1 MARAMWRGAIQFGL
15 VTIPVR
21 LYLATEAKTQISFHL
36 LHAADGARIQMKIW
50 CPAEEKIIPRSETV
64 RGYEIAPDR
73 YVVVT
78 DEDLAK
84 VPLKT
89 VRAIEIEQFVE
100 RSAAE
105 SAVRFVKQAYYVE
118 PEPIGRKAFA
128 LLREVLAEAGL
139 TAICK
144 VVIKDREVL
153 AAIDPFDRALLLS
166 TLHWPDEIRSV
177 AELDLPDGEIEIK
190 PAERA
195 MARQLVEAMTA
206 PFDPAAYR
214 DEYREAVMAIIQA
227 KAEGLEPEAAPEEE
241 PAAAVIDLMKVLEAS
256 VAAARR
262 QRAEAE
268 PVPLSAAAGGGRRRS
283 ATAGRRGVGGQGVAE
298 GREEPSVA
306 AKGAA
311 GGAGERAA
319 GASAPRRATASGAKA
334 GSRAAARVA
343 ESRAEA
349 SEEPEAEVRPA
360 RRRKSA

>member
-1 MARAMWRGAIQFGL
+1 MLVARAMWRGAIQFGL

-21 LYLATEAKTQISFHL
+21 LYLATEAKTQIAFHL

-64 RGYEIAPDR
+64 RGYEVAPDR

-128 LLREVLAEAGL
+128 LLRDILAEGGL

-166 TLHWPDEIRSV
+166 TLHWPDEIRSIG
-177 AELDLPDGEIEIK
+177 ELDLPDGEIEIK

-214 DEYREAVMAIIQA
+214 DEYREAVLEIIRA
-227 KAEGLEPEAAPEEE
+227 KAEGMELEAPPAEAE

-262 QRAEAE
+262 QREEATPVVALTETASERPRRGAAPTKRQTASSEAPAGTRPGTAAPGRPRATRSGAAAMEEEAEAR
-268 PVPLSAAAGGGRRRS
+268 PV
-283 ATAGRRGVGGQGVAE
+283 
-298 GREEPSVA
+298 
-306 AKGAA
+306 
-311 GGAGERAA
+311 
-319 GASAPRRATASGAKA
+319 
-334 GSRAAARVA
+334 
-343 ESRAEA
+343 
-349 SEEPEAEVRPA
+349 

>member
-21 LYLATEAKTQISFHL
+21 LYLATEAKTQIAFHL
-36 LHAADGARIQMKIW
+36 LHAPDGARIQMKIW
-50 CPAEEKIIPRSETV
+50 CPVEEKIVPRSETV

-89 VRAIEIEQFVE
+89 IRTIEIEQFVE
-100 RSAAE
+100 RKAAE

-195 MARQLVEAMTA
+195 MARQLIEAMTA
-206 PFDPAAYR
+206 PFDPTAYR
-214 DEYREAVMAIIQA
+214 DEYREAVMSIIRA
-227 KAEGLEPEAAPEEE
+227 KAEGMELEPASTEEA

-262 QRAEAE
+262 QRAEE
-268 PVPLSAAAGGGRRRS
+268 VPVALEAASAKKGR
-283 ATAGRRGVGGQGVAE
+283 GR
-298 GREEPSVA
+298 A
-306 AKGAA
+306 AKAPSASGQA
-311 GGAGERAA
+311 GSRAA
-319 GASAPRRATASGAKA
+319 PSA
-334 GSRAAARVA
+334 GSRAAASTGGRGP
-343 ESRAEA
+343 SRRGATAEA
-349 SEEPEAEVRPA
+349 PGEAQEAVARPV

>member
-1 MARAMWRGAIQFGL
+1 MLMARAMWRGAIQFGL

-21 LYLATEAKTQISFHL
+21 LYLATEAKTQIAFHL
-36 LHAADGARIQMKIW
+36 LHAPDGARIQMKIW
-50 CPAEEKIIPRSETV
+50 CPLEEKVIPRSETV
-64 RGYEIAPDR
+64 RGYEIAPGR

-89 VRAIEIEQFVE
+89 VRAIEIEQFVD

-105 SAVRFVKQAYYVE
+105 STVRFVKQAYYVE

-177 AELDLPDGEIEIK
+177 GELDLPDGEIEIK

-195 MARQLVEAMTA
+195 MARQLVEA
-206 PFDPAAYR
+206 
-214 DEYREAVMAIIQA
+214 
-227 KAEGLEPEAAPEEE
+227 
-241 PAAAVIDLMKVLEAS
+241 
-256 VAAARR
+256 
-262 QRAEAE
+262 
-268 PVPLSAAAGGGRRRS
+268 
-283 ATAGRRGVGGQGVAE
+283 
-298 GREEPSVA
+298 
-306 AKGAA
+306 
-311 GGAGERAA
+311 
-319 GASAPRRATASGAKA
+319 
-334 GSRAAARVA
+334 
-343 ESRAEA
+343 
-349 SEEPEAEVRPA
+349 
-360 RRRKSA
+360 